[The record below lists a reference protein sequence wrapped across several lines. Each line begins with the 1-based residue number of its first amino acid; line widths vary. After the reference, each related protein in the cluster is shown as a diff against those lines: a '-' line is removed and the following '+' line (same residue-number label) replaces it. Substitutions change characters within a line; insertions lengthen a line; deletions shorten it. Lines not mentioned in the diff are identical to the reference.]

1 MGDTKYLSIE
11 SISKENTG
19 GKVTLTAS
27 LCSSE
32 GIRADLWYSFDR
44 EFDDAVC
51 DDRCDAVVTTLLLA
65 AMKFGYEEL
74 RCCYPISRK
83 LYYNLTYHVIPQ
95 LYHGGNSLSRIRI
108 AAPLTDTVFHGDI
121 VAAGMSRGVD
131 SFATMYEYGPDFELA
146 DYRINAFTYFQAGA
160 HHGWDAIVGRGAE
173 SKQELYVHQM
183 ERTRE
188 FCRKYGY
195 PLIVV
200 DSNID
205 DILQDRRLFRE

>member
-27 LCSSE
+27 LCSSA

-95 LYHGGNSLSRIRI
+95 HTGESRSSLRQ
-108 AAPLTDTVFHGDI
+108 ADI
-121 VAAGMSRGVD
+121 SPVRRR
-131 SFATMYEYGPDFELA
+131 P
-146 DYRINAFTYFQAGA
+146 R
-160 HHGWDAIVGRGAE
+160 
-173 SKQELYVHQM
+173 
-183 ERTRE
+183 
-188 FCRKYGY
+188 RKLCYNEKEGFS
-195 PLIVV
+195 I
-200 DSNID
+200 
-205 DILQDRRLFRE
+205 

>member
-27 LCSSE
+27 LCSSA

-83 LYYNLTYHVIPQ
+83 LYYNLTYHAIPQ

-131 SFATMYEYGPDFELA
+131 SYATIYEYDT
-146 DYRINAFTYFQAGA
+146 DYKLTN
-160 HHGWDAIVGRGAE
+160 
-173 SKQELYVHQM
+173 
-183 ERTRE
+183 
-188 FCRKYGY
+188 
-195 PLIVV
+195 
-200 DSNID
+200 
-205 DILQDRRLFRE
+205 

>member
-27 LCSSE
+27 LCSSA

-83 LYYNLTYHVIPQ
+83 LYYNLTYHVIP
-95 LYHGGNSLSRIRI
+95 
-108 AAPLTDTVFHGDI
+108 
-121 VAAGMSRGVD
+121 
-131 SFATMYEYGPDFELA
+131 
-146 DYRINAFTYFQAGA
+146 
-160 HHGWDAIVGRGAE
+160 
-173 SKQELYVHQM
+173 
-183 ERTRE
+183 
-188 FCRKYGY
+188 
-195 PLIVV
+195 
-200 DSNID
+200 
-205 DILQDRRLFRE
+205 

>member
-27 LCSSE
+27 LCSSA

-74 RCCYPISRK
+74 RAF
-83 LYYNLTYHVIPQ
+83 IPFQ
-95 LYHGGNSLSRIRI
+95 KAVLQPDLSCDPAAIPRAATPCPASVSL
-108 AAPLTDTVFHGDI
+108 PH
-121 VAAGMSRGVD
+121 
-131 SFATMYEYGPDFELA
+131 
-146 DYRINAFTYFQAGA
+146 
-160 HHGWDAIVGRGAE
+160 
-173 SKQELYVHQM
+173 
-183 ERTRE
+183 
-188 FCRKYGY
+188 
-195 PLIVV
+195 
-200 DSNID
+200 
-205 DILQDRRLFRE
+205 